1 MKSYAEV
8 LSEKLKKAGRDCV
21 RIRKIDRIQELK
33 NTIDELSKEA
43 VMTGTFWTWME
54 AVMILRMSVSEQ
66 LLLCALWGY
75 QAETRRELAKSDF
88 WLFYHELKSWKYNV
102 PVLCSL
108 SQWFLLSRQLAILHP
123 DLYQ

>member
-54 AVMILRMSVSEQ
+54 AVMILRLSVSEQ
-66 LLLCALWGY
+66 LLLCALWGHL
-75 QAETRRELAKSDF
+75 AETRRELAKNDF
-88 WLFYHELKSWKYNV
+88 WLFLVYV
-102 PVLCSL
+102 
-108 SQWFLLSRQLAILHP
+108 
-123 DLYQ
+123 